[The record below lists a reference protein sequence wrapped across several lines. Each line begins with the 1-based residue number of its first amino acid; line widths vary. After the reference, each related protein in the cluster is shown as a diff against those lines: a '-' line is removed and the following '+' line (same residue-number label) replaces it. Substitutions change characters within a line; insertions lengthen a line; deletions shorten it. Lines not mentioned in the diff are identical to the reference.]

1 MKLTEHFSLEEL
13 CHSQTADRLGLNNQ
27 PDAITIQRLRS
38 VAHGLEMIRTL
49 IQCPITVSSGYRSL
63 LVNRAVGGSSS
74 SQHMTGHAADITA
87 HNFGSPRDLMDAIVK
102 AKLPYDQV
110 ILEFASLS
118 DDSKGWVHISF
129 SERNR
134 RQALIIDHHGTQEYA

>member
-1 MKLTEHFSLEEL
+1 MKLTEHFSLEEFV
-13 CHSQTADRLGLNNQ
+13 HSQTADRLGLCNT
-27 PDAITIQRLRS
+27 PDAITVQRLRS

-49 IQCPITVSSGYRSL
+49 IQCPITVSSGYRST
-63 LVNRAVGGSSS
+63 LVNRAVGGAAS
-74 SQHMTGHAADITA
+74 SQHLTGHAADITA

-102 AKLPYDQV
+102 AKLPYDQC

-134 RQALIIDHHGTQEYA
+134 RQALVIDHNGTRDYA